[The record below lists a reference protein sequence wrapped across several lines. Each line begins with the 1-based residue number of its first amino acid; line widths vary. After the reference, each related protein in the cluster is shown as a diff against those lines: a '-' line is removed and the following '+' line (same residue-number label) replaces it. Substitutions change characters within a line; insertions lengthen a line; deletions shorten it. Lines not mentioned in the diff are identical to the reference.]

1 MKNIL
6 TIMKKELRRFFS
18 DRRLVLTA
26 LLPGIL
32 IYAIYSVMGD
42 ALASSFGEEEGTVY
56 VMYAENLPAS
66 VQTMCEASEM
76 FDIREGFDK
85 EKVTDGS
92 ADLSVRFPADFDNLV
107 MNYSSLTGTLFDP
120 VANGVISKA
129 NSL

>member
-42 ALASSFGEEEGTVY
+42 ALASV
-56 VMYAENLPAS
+56 V
-66 VQTMCEASEM
+66 
-76 FDIREGFDK
+76 
-85 EKVTDGS
+85 EKLRG
-92 ADLSVRFPADFDNLV
+92 R
-107 MNYSSLTGTLFDP
+107 
-120 VANGVISKA
+120 K
-129 NSL
+129 